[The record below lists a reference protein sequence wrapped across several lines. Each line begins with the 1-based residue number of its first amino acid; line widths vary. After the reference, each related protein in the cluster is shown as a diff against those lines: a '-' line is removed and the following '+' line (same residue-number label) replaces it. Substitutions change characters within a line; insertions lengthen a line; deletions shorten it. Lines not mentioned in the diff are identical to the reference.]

1 MQIRSP
7 AIEPKARFPAFLA
20 LGTQKGGTTTLH
32 RLLAQHPQVF
42 LPACKEVHYFSLHS
56 QRGLGWYADH
66 FTAARPGQRCG
77 DITPYYLFH
86 PEAPRRIRS
95 VLPEARL
102 LILLRDPVERALS
115 HYFHA
120 CRHGFETLELE
131 AALAAEA
138 DRLHGAEAA
147 LALAG
152 GQHFSHQKHSY
163 QARGHYEH
171 QIQAYRQQF
180 PDQQLL
186 VLQSEQLFAQPE
198 HCWDTVLTFLGLSPW
213 PVPPMQRANGGLG
226 EAHAVAPS
234 VRDQLRHHYSDT
246 VAFVRHTYGF
256 DWGW

>member
-7 AIEPKARFPAFLA
+7 AIDPKARVPSFLT

-32 RLLAQHPQVF
+32 RLLAQHPEVF

-56 QRGLGWYADH
+56 QRDLAWYADH
-66 FTAARPGQRCG
+66 FSDALPDQRCG

-86 PEAPRRIRS
+86 PQAPTRIRS
-95 VLPEARL
+95 ALPDARL

-120 CRHGFETLELE
+120 CRHGFERLELE
-131 AALAAEA
+131 AALEAES
-138 DRLHGAEAA
+138 DRLQGAEAA
-147 LALAG
+147 LARAG

-163 QARGHYEH
+163 RARGHYER

-180 PDQQLL
+180 PDHQIL

-198 HCWDTVLTFLGLSPW
+198 HCWAMVLAFLDLSPW
-213 PVPPMQRANGGLG
+213 PLPPMEAANRGLG

-234 VRDQLRHHYSDT
+234 LRQRLRLHFADT